1 MFLLHR
7 LIAHNET
14 MVTGMRHGFILVIV
28 LVFAVGC
35 GQQSETRELSL
46 AHFLSTG
53 HVLNDGMFTPLS
65 HQLERL
71 SEGKLTVRQYPA
83 GALNSSAPAQYSILL
98 SGVSDIAL
106 VVPAY
111 TADLFPKTDLISFP
125 GVCKTAI
132 ECAEALQRARLV
144 LEEEYEAKVLGL
156 WSNDAPI
163 LLTRDKPVRA
173 LEDMH
178 GLKIRVST
186 RSAIPFIEALGASA
200 IMQSGTVLH
209 QSLTTGVIDG
219 VAVSPSGIEAFQL
232 HEPTNY
238 LTTWLPLSGLP
249 FALLMNQE
257 VYEALSLEE
266 QGWIDEVA
274 DHSFSMAGAE
284 AFDRSGAD
292 GLRMAREA
300 GVHFIDLS
308 EGEKRRFNEAIAPI
322 HDARLS
328 QRVGNITVAEILGL
342 FSAEQ

>member
-1 MFLLHR
+1 
-7 LIAHNET
+7 
-14 MVTGMRHGFILVIV
+14 MVTDMRHGFILMFI
-28 LVFAVGC
+28 LVFAGGC
-35 GQQSETRELSL
+35 GKKSETRELSL
-46 AHFLSTG
+46 AHFLSAG

-65 HQLERL
+65 QQLERL
-71 SEGKLTVRQYPA
+71 SGGKLTVRQYPA

-106 VVPAY
+106 VIPAY
-111 TADLFPKTDLISFP
+111 TADLFPRTDLISFP

-132 ECAEALQRARLV
+132 ECTEALQRARLV

-156 WSNDAPI
+156 WANDAPI
-163 LLTRDKPVRA
+163 LLTRDKPVRT
-173 LEDMH
+173 LEDMR

-200 IMQSGTVLH
+200 IMQSALVLH

-219 VAVSPSGIEAFQL
+219 VAVSPSGIESFQL

-274 DHSFSMAGAE
+274 DFSFSIAGAD
-284 AFDRSGAD
+284 AFARSGAD
-292 GLRMAREA
+292 GLRIAREA

-308 EGEKRRFNEAIAPI
+308 ESEKRRFNEAIAPI
-322 HDARLS
+322 YDARLS
-328 QRVGNITVAEILGL
+328 QRVGNKTVDEILGL
-342 FSAEQ
+342 FSAVQ

>member
-1 MFLLHR
+1 MFLLRR
-7 LIAHNET
+7 LIVHDET
-14 MVTGMRHGFILVIV
+14 TVTDMRHGFILVFV

-35 GQQSETRELSL
+35 GKQSETRELSL

-53 HVLNDGMFTPLS
+53 HVLNEGMFMPLS
-65 HQLERL
+65 QQLERL
-71 SEGKLTVRQYPA
+71 SDGKLSVRQYPA

-106 VVPAY
+106 VIPAY

-132 ECAEALQRARLV
+132 ECTEALQRARLV

-156 WSNDAPI
+156 WANDAPV

-257 VYEALSLEE
+257 VYEALSPEE

-274 DHSFSMAGAE
+274 DFSFSMAGAE
-284 AFDRSGAD
+284 AFGRSGAD

-300 GVHFIDLS
+300 GVEMIDLS
-308 EGEKRRFNEAIAPI
+308 ESEKRRFNEVVAPI
-322 HDARLS
+322 YDARLN
-328 QRVGNITVAEILGL
+328 QRVGKITVAEILRL
-342 FSAEQ
+342 FGAGQ